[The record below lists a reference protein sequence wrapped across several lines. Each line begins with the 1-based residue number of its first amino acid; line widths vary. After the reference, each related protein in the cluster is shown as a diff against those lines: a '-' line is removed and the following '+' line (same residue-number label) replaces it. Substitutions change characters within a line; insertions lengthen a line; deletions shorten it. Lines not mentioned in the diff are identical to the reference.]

1 VAGNGT
7 VRVVAARSGTFYRKK
22 DESRGDVP
30 DVHDVGRRRQR
41 VAHHLARN
49 LDLAIVAA
57 ADPPALRA
65 HARRRGWHRLRLL
78 SAGSGMFPASRHQE
92 AAGTGIRPSAYGP

>member
-1 VAGNGT
+1 M
-7 VRVVAARSGTFYRKK
+7 
-22 DESRGDVP
+22 
-30 DVHDVGRRRQR
+30 HDLGRRLQR

-65 HARRRGWHRLRLL
+65 HARRRGWHLLRLL
-78 SAGSGMFPASRHQE
+78 SARSGMFSTSRHQE
-92 AAGTGIRPSAYGP
+92 AAGTGIRLSAYGP